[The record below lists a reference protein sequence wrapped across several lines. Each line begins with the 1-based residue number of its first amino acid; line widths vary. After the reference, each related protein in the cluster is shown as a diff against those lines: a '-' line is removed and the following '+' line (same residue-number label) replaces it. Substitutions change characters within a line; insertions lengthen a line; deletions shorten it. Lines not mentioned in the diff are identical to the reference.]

1 MRSAVKS
8 VPRIVTVGEPTTFEQ
23 VLDQYLDPLYATAR
37 HLCATTADAEDL
49 VQETCLRAY
58 RSFAQLRSTQK
69 AKAWLFSILFNQA
82 IDAARTRRR
91 RPQVADMP
99 LEEALRVHAANPER
113 EPSVETALAV
123 REAMAMLDPEFRVVV
138 WLADGEGFTTIE
150 IARLLGLPQGTVAS
164 RLFRGRRRLRLLLG
178 QR

>member
-8 VPRIVTVGEPTTFEQ
+8 VPRIPIIEDPTTFEQ

-82 IDAARTRRR
+82 INAARTRRR
-91 RPQVADMP
+91 RPQVTDMP
-99 LEEALRVHAANPER
+99 LEEALREHAANPE
-113 EPSVETALAV
+113 PGVETALAV
-123 REAMAMLDPEFRVVV
+123 REAMAMIDPEFRVVV

-150 IARLLGLPQGTVAS
+150 IARLLELPQGTVAS